1 MKSIHI
7 LPALLLI
14 LPLILIMAAPGSIGT
29 SPNMQPAN
37 SPSGGLQFVGTVLPN
52 GDVAILYYTAPVGTT
67 IIHRDT
73 VVPLDQISLEIYS
86 PNSGTLA
93 VMGEQFQKFVS
104 ENITIPSGNKSYTTQ
119 ISVPYNPDKF
129 NATIQTQ
136 TRSFQVIQILLPQ
149 TSTQQYV
156 ELTLDNTTIQ
166 FQHRTSPDLIPVIFS
181 GLGDLGIALGYTLTG
196 VLIFFAGT
204 LTASFVLKKIKYW
217 PPFGKT
223 GWFIILLFLTI
234 SMGILIASAY
244 YQLAY
249 LAWYDWLFPF
259 YIFASLAMLELWP
272 QTWQKLFLVIVGGSG
287 NEKDGD
293 EKDWD
298 VVFPRVSRNES
309 DGSWEYLRNGRREAL
324 KRILFHIPISFS
336 GSRAKPEG
344 ILLQPNE
351 ENLSNLYFL
360 KDFPELRRSI
370 PAERKH
376 FRRKTG
382 RPVEYKI
389 SLNAHSQKEVG
400 QFVSELKAVGEFADE
415 NETLRKENRNY
426 RIRLENGKVRYN
438 NEEINEITRKIYG
451 ASMEYHK
458 GQPESAEDKDPKED
472 KDVGKEK

>member
-1 MKSIHI
+1 MKSIHF
-7 LPALLLI
+7 LPVLLLI
-14 LPLILIMAAPGSIGT
+14 LPLILMMAAPGSIGT

-86 PNSGTLA
+86 PDSGTLS
-93 VMGEQFQKFVS
+93 VRGKQFQKFVT

-129 NATIQTQ
+129 NSTIQTQ

-272 QTWQKLFLVIVGGSG
+272 QSWQKLFLVIVGGG

-344 ILLQPNE
+344 ILLPPI
-351 ENLSNLYFL
+351 L
-360 KDFPELRRSI
+360 
-370 PAERKH
+370 
-376 FRRKTG
+376 
-382 RPVEYKI
+382 
-389 SLNAHSQKEVG
+389 
-400 QFVSELKAVGEFADE
+400 
-415 NETLRKENRNY
+415 
-426 RIRLENGKVRYN
+426 
-438 NEEINEITRKIYG
+438 
-451 ASMEYHK
+451 
-458 GQPESAEDKDPKED
+458 
-472 KDVGKEK
+472 